1 MTLLILGVLMWAFVH
16 WIKRLAPDLR
26 QAMTDKMGEGSKGA
40 IAVLLVLSIVLMVVG
55 YGRADFIPVW
65 SPPSFFGHINN
76 LLMLLAF
83 YLFGASAAKPAKVWL
98 GTKIRHP
105 MLGAVKVWAFAHL
118 LANGDL
124 ASIILFGGLLAWAVI
139 SMIMINR
146 AEGPW
151 TPPAQAPM
159 KKEIVLVVIT
169 LVTFSITA
177 GLHAWLGVN
186 PFGGV

>member
-1 MTLLILGVLMWAFVH
+1 MTLLILGVLIWAFAH
-16 WIKRLAPDLR
+16 WIKRLAPSLR
-26 QAMTDKMGEGSKGA
+26 TAMNDKLGEASKGV
-40 IAVLLVLSIVLMVVG
+40 IAAALVLGIVLMVVG
-55 YGRADFIPVW
+55 YRQADFIPVW

-76 LLMLLAF
+76 LLMLIAF
-83 YLFGASAAKPAKVWL
+83 YVFGASAAKPAKVWL

-105 MLGAVKVWAFAHL
+105 MLGSVMIWAVAHL

-124 ASIILFGGLLAWAVI
+124 ASIVLFGGMLAWAVI
-139 SMIMINR
+139 SVVLINR

-151 TPPAQAPM
+151 TPPAQAPV

-169 LVTFSITA
+169 LVLFSVVA
-177 GLHAWLGVN
+177 GIHLMLGVS